1 MTGIDNNYENFIA
14 VSRYARWREKDN
26 RRETWGESVDRYV
39 DFMIDHVKKNYDVAV
54 EPSLVEEIRANI
66 FSRNVM
72 PSMRALMTAGPA
84 LARDNVAGFNCSFLP
99 VNSPRSFDE
108 AMYILMCGTGVG
120 FSVEAKYI
128 AELPP
133 VSEHFERSNTVIAV
147 EDSKSGWA
155 RAYRELLAL
164 LWQGQIPEW
173 DVSKVRPR
181 GARLKTFGGRASGPE
196 PLEDLFKFSI
206 KIFTNAAGRHLK
218 PIEAHDLMCK
228 VGDIVVVG
236 GVRRSAL
243 ISLSDLE
250 DFEMA
255 KSKAGTWWESEGQR
269 RLANNS
275 AVYNTKPSIGQF
287 LREWGFLYES
297 NSGERGIFNKE
308 GIQRHASS
316 SGRRDG
322 SKAAGTN
329 PCLSA
334 DSWVITDL
342 GPRRIADIIDTPT
355 QLALDGEL
363 NVSSGFFW
371 TGKKNVYNLK
381 LDNGM
386 SVKATLDHK
395 FMTSSG
401 WKQLSEITVADSVR
415 LSVNKN
421 TSWSGEGGEDE
432 GYIIGLLVGDETF
445 GSNACIDIWDN
456 GDNLLDRAS
465 EALTNIGIT
474 PNFTICTQ
482 VGEVKKWRM
491 SSVEITRLAAQFGVV
506 KGAKLVNPLIE
517 FASSDFYSGFLR
529 GYFDADGSMQG
540 NRSKGL
546 SVRLSSSDEQNLLGT
561 QRMLSR
567 LGVLSKVY
575 VNRRQAQFRML
586 PDSDRELT
594 PYECRANH
602 ELIIS
607 RDAIKEFS
615 LRVGF
620 GSTAKSKRLADA
632 LTGSRDLY
640 KTSSYS
646 QVSSISYSGLEDVY
660 DAQVP
665 NINAFDANG
674 LYTHNCGEII
684 LRDYQF
690 CNLTE
695 VIIRPED
702 TQETLAR
709 KVELAAIIGT
719 WQSSLTNFKYIRK
732 IWKDNSEEERLL
744 GVSLTGQFGNEL
756 TSGKKGMDELISAL
770 ETWRSKAISA
780 NSEWAGIMGIQASAA
795 ITTVKP
801 SGTVSQLTGVS
812 SGMHPWHDKQY
823 LRTVRCDSKD
833 AMAEFLKDSG
843 VYWEPDAMSPETSLV
858 FYFPIK
864 APEGAVTR
872 DELTAIQ
879 HLEIW
884 KVYKKHWTEHNPSIT
899 VSVREHEWID
909 VAAWVYDNWEDVG
922 GIAFLPYSDHVYKQA
937 PYTQVSA
944 EEFADWEKKN
954 PTSIDWSA
962 LSFYETEDGT
972 TGSQELACS
981 AGSCDVVDVK
991 SAVTPVIVQA

>member
-14 VSRYARWREKDN
+14 VSRYARWKEKEN

-39 DFMIDHVKKNYDVAV
+39 DFMIDHVKKNYDVVV

-120 FSVEAKYI
+120 FSVEAKYV

-196 PLEDLFKFSI
+196 PLEDLFRFSI
-206 KIFTNAAGRHLK
+206 KVFTNAAGRHLK

-329 PCLSA
+329 P
-334 DSWVITDL
+334 
-342 GPRRIADIIDTPT
+342 
-355 QLALDGEL
+355 
-363 NVSSGFFW
+363 
-371 TGKKNVYNLK
+371 
-381 LDNGM
+381 
-386 SVKATLDHK
+386 
-395 FMTSSG
+395 
-401 WKQLSEITVADSVR
+401 
-415 LSVNKN
+415 
-421 TSWSGEGGEDE
+421 
-432 GYIIGLLVGDETF
+432 
-445 GSNACIDIWDN
+445 
-456 GDNLLDRAS
+456 
-465 EALTNIGIT
+465 
-474 PNFTICTQ
+474 
-482 VGEVKKWRM
+482 
-491 SSVEITRLAAQFGVV
+491 
-506 KGAKLVNPLIE
+506 
-517 FASSDFYSGFLR
+517 
-529 GYFDADGSMQG
+529 
-540 NRSKGL
+540 
-546 SVRLSSSDEQNLLGT
+546 
-561 QRMLSR
+561 
-567 LGVLSKVY
+567 
-575 VNRRQAQFRML
+575 
-586 PDSDRELT
+586 
-594 PYECRANH
+594 
-602 ELIIS
+602 
-607 RDAIKEFS
+607 
-615 LRVGF
+615 
-620 GSTAKSKRLADA
+620 
-632 LTGSRDLY
+632 
-640 KTSSYS
+640 
-646 QVSSISYSGLEDVY
+646 
-660 DAQVP
+660 
-665 NINAFDANG
+665 
-674 LYTHNCGEII
+674 CGEII

-944 EEFADWEKKN
+944 EEFADWERKN

-972 TGSQELACS
+972 TGSQELACVS
-981 AGSCDVVDVK
+981 GECEVVDVK